1 MSASSSAE
9 ALPPPVKMA
18 KRKVHYNSGGPWTH
32 HRTRAL
38 RKLLGRGDELFAQS
52 VRDRFTSVPSTNRL
66 NLAQFR
72 RWWYACLIILREFHA
87 LRLTGLS
94 LALHSTASLSLCSIL
109 NWWALLCM
117 ECSIVSWSRPGE
129 MFGQCAIPAPFRKTW
144 ISLSFSLSL
153 ALLLCAPFRNSFLV
167 RIKPSLTGGYLLLHF
182 VGLWATFMIDL
193 LHFVWIF
200 MVLSLR
206 VFNLLIG

>member
-1 MSASSSAE
+1 MSASLSAE

-72 RWWYACLIILREFHA
+72 RWWYACLIILRESHA

-117 ECSIVSWSRPGE
+117 VCSVLSWRNVRPVRNS
-129 MFGQCAIPAPFRKTW
+129 C
-144 ISLSFSLSL
+144 SFSKTINLTLFCNFS
-153 ALLLCAPFRNSFLV
+153 RS
-167 RIKPSLTGGYLLLHF
+167 PSLRSFFEKRFLFVLNLH
-182 VGLWATFMIDL
+182 
-193 LHFVWIF
+193 
-200 MVLSLR
+200 
-206 VFNLLIG
+206 

>member
-72 RWWYACLIILREFHA
+72 RWWYACPIILRESHA

-94 LALHSTASLSLCSIL
+94 LALHSTASLSLCSTQL
-109 NWWALLCM
+109 MSFTLPGMLRLVLEKCSASAQFLLLF
-117 ECSIVSWSRPGE
+117 EKHQYHSLLQ
-129 MFGQCAIPAPFRKTW
+129 FL
-144 ISLSFSLSL
+144 SLSFS
-153 ALLLCAPFRNSFLV
+153 ALLLRKSFLV

-200 MVLSLR
+200 TIPESV
-206 VFNLLIG
+206 